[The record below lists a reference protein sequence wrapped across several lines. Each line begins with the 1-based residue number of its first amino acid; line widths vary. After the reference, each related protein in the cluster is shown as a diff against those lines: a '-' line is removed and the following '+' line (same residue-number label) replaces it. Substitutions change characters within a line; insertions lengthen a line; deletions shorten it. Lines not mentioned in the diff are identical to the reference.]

1 MTERI
6 LTVDEAEQSFAELVE
21 RVRRDGESATL
32 VRDGVPVARLVPVGP
47 ARTAAEAAEAWE
59 RRPRLDPED
68 AEAFA
73 EEVERARRELPP
85 LRDPWAE

>member
-1 MTERI
+1 MGQGSRE
-6 LTVDEAEQSFAELVE
+6 E
-21 RVRRDGESATL
+21 
-32 VRDGVPVARLVPVGP
+32 PARLAVAGGEEERFNRPEEYFSGTQLTNAMKLA
-47 ARTAAEAAEAWE
+47 ARERAKQEQE

-73 EEVERARRELPP
+73 ADIERARRELPP